1 MPTCKAR
8 HQLKNSRPSP
18 SLTPGSWICP
28 PRSPEAIRA
37 VSAAPRRVLESGVR
51 LFTLNITRPDAR
63 VLTGEGRWGKLFPHT
78 ARGPGTRDEMPG
90 QGPMSD
96 WTECSS
102 STEPP
107 AVARTEGGGGGSA
120 GHSYYQNSR
129 GTDGIKDGHKVNSHR
144 AKLQELRKTPQI
156 QTIHIP
162 KSMTDLSFLKHPDF
176 TTGQKRYLCSIAK
189 IYNANY
195 LRTLMKKQYMHMV
208 ERSSPK
214 PGVLTHHRSRLSSRY
229 FQKHHHPCT
238 TWRHQQ
244 ERDDSGLSKVM
255 AAAVPEMIIQRSLWR
270 PVRNK
275 EGLKPGYVSKT
286 RCKSLK
292 IFRKPGRVFMQ
303 SVSTN
308 DSESYM
314 NEEKKEEDLL
324 NKCMQSMSIEE
335 RGEEHLM

>member
-1 MPTCKAR
+1 
-8 HQLKNSRPSP
+8 
-18 SLTPGSWICP
+18 
-28 PRSPEAIRA
+28 
-37 VSAAPRRVLESGVR
+37 
-51 LFTLNITRPDAR
+51 
-63 VLTGEGRWGKLFPHT
+63 
-78 ARGPGTRDEMPG
+78 
-90 QGPMSD
+90 
-96 WTECSS
+96 
-102 STEPP
+102 
-107 AVARTEGGGGGSA
+107 
-120 GHSYYQNSR
+120 
-129 GTDGIKDGHKVNSHR
+129 
-144 AKLQELRKTPQI
+144 
-156 QTIHIP
+156 
-162 KSMTDLSFLKHPDF
+162 
-176 TTGQKRYLCSIAK
+176 
-189 IYNANY
+189 
-195 LRTLMKKQYMHMV
+195 MHMV

-244 ERDDSGLSKVM
+244 ERDDAGLSKVM

-324 NKCMQSMSIEE
+324 NKCMQLMSIEE